1 MGRVDGSIAM
11 VTGGAKGIGKATAE
25 MLAADGAQVAVTNV
39 DAQAGTETVNS
50 IANAGGEAA
59 FFEHDIAAG
68 GNWERV
74 VAATQ
79 DTFGAPDDV
88 TYAAVHPTSE
98 ESKFVTG
105 TELVLD
111 GDFMAQ

>member
-1 MGRVDGSIAM
+1 MSRVDGLIAM

-25 MLAADGAQVAVTNV
+25 MLAADGAQVAVTDV

-50 IANAGGEAA
+50 IANAGGETA
-59 FFEHDIAAG
+59 FFEHDVAAE

-74 VAATQ
+74 GAATQ
-79 DTFGAPDDV
+79 DTFGAPDDA
-88 TYAAVHPTSE
+88 TYAMVYLTSE

-105 TELVLD
+105 TEPVLD
-111 GDFMAQ
+111 GDFTAQ